1 MNTFFLFKAVKYYS
15 LAAEANHPEA
25 LYNLGL
31 VYMEGSHGFPRDE
44 KHGLKLLH
52 QAADQ
57 DLAEVVFVN
66 VQ

>member
-1 MNTFFLFKAVKYYS
+1 MKYYT

-31 VYMEGSHGFPRDE
+31 VYMEGSHSFPRDQ
-44 KHGLKLLH
+44 KHGLELLH

-57 DLAEVVFVN
+57 ELPEVGFMS
-66 VQ
+66 